1 MANDVAFEQCQAVD
15 EFLIKNHLR
24 ATSLS
29 AVIKINDNSLSIWG
43 GDVVVARERDC
54 MISNCMT
61 QLV

>member
-1 MANDVAFEQCQAVD
+1 MASEECQAID
-15 EFLIKNHLR
+15 DFLIKNHLR

-29 AVIKINDNSLSIWG
+29 SVIKINDKSLWIWG